1 MYRSLAGLRTGFRKF
16 MVGYLLAHGGARLA
30 QALAREGL
38 VDEYRLVIHP
48 AALGDG
54 LALFKDLPGRLALE
68 LIEAHTYST
77 GAAIHVYRPRRG

>member
-1 MYRSLAGLRTGFRKF
+1 
-16 MVGYLLAHGGARLA
+16 LA

-54 LALFKDLPGRLALE
+54 LALFKICRAGS
-68 LIEAHTYST
+68 HSS
-77 GAAIHVYRPRRG
+77 